1 MRILY
6 DASRLMSRAERS
18 APTGVDRVC
27 LAYAEWLLAS
37 PDITTIPVRG
47 RKNRLVAVEI
57 GWFRRFVADLRAT
70 WTRLKPL
77 VADVSLRNEVD
88 RGDEQ
93 FVLLRLDRNFALER
107 MRKVASAQRLVA

>member
-37 PDITTIPVRG
+37 PDVTTIPVRG

-57 GWFRRFVADLRAT
+57 GWFRRFVADLREA
-70 WTRLKPL
+70 PV
-77 VADVSLRNEVD
+77 VARVVD
-88 RGDEQ
+88 AMNSGC
-93 FVLLRLDRNFALER
+93 
-107 MRKVASAQRLVA
+107 SPP

>member
-37 PDITTIPVRG
+37 PNVTTIPVRG

-57 GWFRRFVADLRAT
+57 VDLLEAVDIRHADGQMTASEGRT
-70 WTRLKPL
+70 
-77 VADVSLRNEVD
+77 V
-88 RGDEQ
+88 EQ
-93 FVLLRLDRNFALER
+93 GL
-107 MRKVASAQRLVA
+107 